1 MTTAEIKAS
10 FNKPVWHKKLL
21 QYTIVKFLLALLIVG
36 SVQFVSRK
44 AMSHFLAGPD
54 WMVFRNMAGTALGLL
69 SYAFYVRLIEKRA
82 VTELALFSAWKEW
95 LLGLVLGAMLFAVVL
110 GSLSLLGV
118 FHVDGYNDPRLM
130 LKYLPVFAVVAV
142 MEELFFR
149 AMIFRMMEES
159 LGSVVAIL
167 ISALAFGFAHASNP
181 GATIFSSIAI
191 ALEAGIAFGAAY
203 MLTRRLA
210 LCIAM
215 HFSWNFTQGAVFSV
229 AVSGT
234 DSKGWLQTHMTGSDW
249 LSGGAFGAEASV
261 LAVLLATLMGAVF
274 LYLAWKKGEFKSG
287 FWKKPRQVVAA

>member
-1 MTTAEIKAS
+1 MTTAEITTS
-10 FNKPVWHKKLL
+10 LDKPVWHQKLL
-21 QYTIVKFLLALLIVG
+21 QYTIVKFLLAVLIVG
-36 SVQFVSRK
+36 GVQFVSRK
-44 AMSHFLAGPD
+44 AMSHFLGGPD
-54 WMVFRNMAGTALGLL
+54 WVVFRNITAMLLGWL
-69 SYAFYVRLIEKRA
+69 SYAFYVRVIEKRKA
-82 VTELALFSAWKEW
+82 TELALFSAWKEW
-95 LLGLVLGAMLFAVVL
+95 LIGLVLGAMLFVLVL

-130 LKYLPVFAVVAV
+130 LKYLPIFVVVAV

-159 LGSVVAIL
+159 LGSAVAIL

-181 GATIFSSIAI
+181 GATVFSSIAI

-234 DSKGWLQTHMTGSDW
+234 DSKGWLQTHMTGSEW

-261 LAVLLATLMGAVF
+261 LAVFLATLMGVVF
-274 LYLAWKKGEFKSG
+274 LYLAWKKGEVKSG
-287 FWKKPRQVVAA
+287 FWKKPRQLAAA

>member
-1 MTTAEIKAS
+1 MTIMEIKPGISKA
-10 FNKPVWHKKLL
+10 VWHQKLL
-21 QYTIVKFLLALLIVG
+21 QYTIVRFLLALFIVG

-44 AMSHFLAGPD
+44 LMSQFLPGPD
-54 WMVFRNMAGTALGLL
+54 WMTFRNMAAMTFGLL
-69 SYAFYVRLIEKRA
+69 SYAFYVRVIEKRK
-82 VTELALFSAWKEW
+82 VTELAGFSAWKEW
-95 LLGLVLGAMLFAVVL
+95 LLGLVLGAMLFVLVL

-118 FHVDGYNDPRLM
+118 FHIDGYNDPRLM
-130 LKYLPVFAVVAV
+130 LKYLPIFIVVAV

-159 LGSVVAIL
+159 LGSVLALL

-181 GATIFSSIAI
+181 GATWFSSIAI

-229 AVSGT
+229 AVSGQER
-234 DSKGWLQTHMTGSDW
+234 KGWLQTHMTGSEW

-261 LAVLLATLMGAVF
+261 LAVFLATLMGAVF
-274 LYLAWKKGEFKSG
+274 LRLAWKRGQFRQG
-287 FWKKPRQVVAA
+287 FWKKSPQIVAA

>member
-1 MTTAEIKAS
+1 MTTAEINAS
-10 FNKPVWHKKLL
+10 LVKPVWHKKLL
-21 QYTIVKFLLALLIVG
+21 QYTIVRFLIAVLIVG
-36 SVQFVSRK
+36 GVQFLSRK
-44 AMSHFLAGPD
+44 AMSYFLPGPD
-54 WMVFRNMAGTALGLL
+54 WVVFRNMAAMCLGLL

-82 VTELALFSAWKEW
+82 VTELALFAAWKEW
-95 LLGLVLGAMLFAVVL
+95 LLGLVLGAMLFVLVL

-130 LKYLPVFAVVAV
+130 LKYLYMFVVVAV

-159 LGSVVAIL
+159 LGSVVAL
-167 ISALAFGFAHASNP
+167 VVSALAFGFAHASNP
-181 GATIFSSIAI
+181 GATLFSSLAI

-234 DSKGWLQTHMTGSDW
+234 DSKGWLQTHMTGSEW

-261 LAVLLATLMGAVF
+261 LAVLLATAMGVVF
-274 LYLAWKKGEFKSG
+274 LCLAWKKGEFKPG
-287 FWKKPRQVVAA
+287 FWKKSR